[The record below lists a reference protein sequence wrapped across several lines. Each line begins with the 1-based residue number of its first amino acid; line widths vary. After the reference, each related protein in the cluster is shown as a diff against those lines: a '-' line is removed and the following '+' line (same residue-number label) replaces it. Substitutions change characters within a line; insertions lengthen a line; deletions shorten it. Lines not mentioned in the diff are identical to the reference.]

1 MYWSY
6 NSFGSNSYLAA
17 CNGVLWSS
25 SWCIRH
31 VTSRTLWSKA
41 RSFFLLATHNRSFLL
56 IALFSLKLFFH
67 AFLSP
72 IWISPC
78 VTVLT
83 CFPPPVYIEL
93 SGHWSIKINKC
104 MTREAASIVRDGSP
118 SGHNRRRYTKN
129 KRQNTKVTI
138 RPWHFRCKRSNRIAD
153 KSQNRRLI
161 HNTPLDVIHFIGISN
176 SRSWLNIAAF
186 EFSQSMLN
194 IIDAL

>member
-1 MYWSY
+1 MECFDLPHDAFVMSLPEH
-6 NSFGSNSYLAA
+6 FDPKPDLF
-17 CNGVLWSS
+17 
-25 SWCIRH
+25 
-31 VTSRTLWSKA
+31 
-41 RSFFLLATHNRSFLL
+41 FFLPPTTEAFFFSL
-56 IALFSLKLFFH
+56 LFSLKLFFH

-83 CFPPPVYIEL
+83 CFPPPAYIEL
-93 SGHWSIKINKC
+93 SGHWSIKINKY
-104 MTREAASIVRDGSP
+104 MTREATSIVRHGSP
-118 SGHNRRRYTKN
+118 NGHNRRTYTKN
-129 KRQNTKVTI
+129 KRQNTKATI

-161 HNTPLDVIHFIGISN
+161 HNTPLDVIHFMGISN
-176 SRSWLNIAAF
+176 SRSWLNIATF